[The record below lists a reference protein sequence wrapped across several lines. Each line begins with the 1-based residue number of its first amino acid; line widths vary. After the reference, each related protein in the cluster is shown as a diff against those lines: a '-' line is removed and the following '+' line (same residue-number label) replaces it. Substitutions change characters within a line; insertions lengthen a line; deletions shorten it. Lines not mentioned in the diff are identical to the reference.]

1 MSSLAISLIV
11 FACVFA
17 GAMIGVFLRTAL
29 PPHHL
34 KKSTKD
40 IVRLGTGLVGTMAAL
55 VLGLLVASAKS
66 SYDVQSSELTQLS
79 ANVVYL
85 DRVLAHY
92 GPEAYP
98 SRDVLRRMVIRIG
111 ERVWPKDG
119 SAPSGIEPAYGN
131 ESVYDQIQ
139 QLSPK
144 DDAQRAIQAQALSI
158 ASGLLQTRW
167 LMYEQSASPIPLT
180 VLIVLVWWLTIIFI
194 SFGLFAPRNGT
205 VIASL
210 FVSALSVSSAILLM
224 LEMYKPFKGLI
235 QISSAPLYTALAH
248 LGQ

>member
-1 MSSLAISLIV
+1 ML
-11 FACVFA
+11 
-17 GAMIGVFLRTAL
+17 GMFLRTTL

-144 DDAQRAIQAQALSI
+144 DDAQRATQAQALSI